1 MRPGTKRMAMP
12 AYAATAIA
20 LQHGALLFTLGKV
33 VKFDSIIAKF
43 DGKPGLAVGLGLDI
57 LRVLTPDFIF
67 MTIDPKSLRLFV
79 QVMQTG
85 TISAVS
91 QREHI
96 AAAAISRRIADL
108 EATLGVALVERSN
121 KGLQPTVAGQALI
134 NRSHRILNE
143 LDSIALQMHEYV
155 SGVKGYIRI
164 HANMSATNQFLPTEL
179 QQFLSRHPNV
189 RIDLTEALSTE
200 IAQSVADNAAD
211 IGILV
216 ADDSTMRPAGTI
228 AGKTAGVE
236 YLPYRSDTLVIITAR
251 AHPLSCSHRVRFA
264 ETLDY
269 VYVGLPQGSQLN
281 LQLSRAA
288 LALGRAWQSRFQV
301 ASYHALCLMVEA
313 DLGIG
318 LVPKRI
324 ADTHAKALDICQ
336 VQLDEPWVQRQ
347 LDLCVRAFDTLSP
360 SAKLLVQHMTQ
371 FVTPT
376 DP

>member
-1 MRPGTKRMAMP
+1 MAMP
-12 AYAATAIA
+12 AWTSAAIA
-20 LQHGALLFTLGKV
+20 LQHGVLLFTLSKAV
-33 VKFDSIIAKF
+33 ISDSIIAKY
-43 DGKPGLAVGLGLDI
+43 DGTLNLAVMLGLDI
-57 LRVLTPDFIF
+57 AHPLTPDFTF

-79 QVMQTG
+79 QVMQAG
-85 TISAVS
+85 TIAAVA

-108 EATLGVALVERSN
+108 ETTLGVALVERSN
-121 KGLQPTVAGQALI
+121 KGLLPTAAGQTLI
-134 NRSHRILNE
+134 NRSHRVLNE
-143 LDSIALQMHEYV
+143 LDGIALQMHEYV

-216 ADDSTMRPAGTI
+216 ADESTKQPAGAI
-228 AGKTAGVE
+228 VGKTAGVE
-236 YLPYRSDTLVIITAR
+236 YLPYRNDTLVIITAQD
-251 AHPLSCSHRVRFA
+251 HPLSSSHRVRFA
-264 ETLDY
+264 QTLDY

-318 LVPKRI
+318 LVPLRI
-324 ADTHAKALDICQ
+324 AQTHAKALNIRQ
-336 VQLDEPWVQRQ
+336 VQLDEPWARRQ
-347 LDLCVRAFDTLSP
+347 LNLCVRSIDTLSP

-371 FVTPT
+371 FVTATSPQT
-376 DP
+376 SLS